1 MIRFFFI
8 RSMATKRGPK
18 AKKEIAAPESP
29 PAVPKKTKK
38 PVKVV
43 AVVTSQGI
51 EGSFQSEPRRPLIA
65 HLQIHSN
72 EVKFHDGPIQYDPNP
87 PTQPEPYDAVADNLF
102 TSTAEMVEI
111 PEKVETVAAASV
123 SEKGAAAEAESSD
136 PLPMFTKCELMIQ
149 YRELSGVQKIPEKT
163 EIGCFWCAH
172 SFENQPCII
181 PEREEKGV
189 YRVYGNFC
197 CPECAASY
205 LLHES
210 VDPHVRWERMALLH
224 RIYDPEGKM
233 RIFPAP
239 ARESLR
245 LFGGPLSI
253 DQYRATI
260 REGKVRV
267 DLHLPPMVSI
277 LGSIDTKPIDFFDT
291 SIKNTLLHS
300 IDTNSGS
307 ILQEKTK
314 ANDELRLKRSKPLK
328 DKSSTLDAVMNIQI
342 KGKR

>member
-1 MIRFFFI
+1 MPP
-8 RSMATKRGPK
+8 KRGPK
-18 AKKEIAAPESP
+18 SKKSETDAQVVES
-29 PAVPKKTKK
+29 PKKTKK

-87 PTQPEPYDAVADNLF
+87 PTQPEPYDATADNF
-102 TSTAEMVEI
+102 FSSTAEVVEI
-111 PEKVETVAAASV
+111 EKEEVVVEKVEE
-123 SEKGAAAEAESSD
+123 SEQKKKEATE
-136 PLPMFTKCELMIQ
+136 PLPMFTKADLMIQ
-149 YRELSGVQKIPEKT
+149 YRELSGSQKIPEKT
-163 EIGCFWCAH
+163 EIGCFWCTHA
-172 SFENQPCII
+172 FENQPCII

-205 LLHES
+205 LLQES
-210 VDPHVRWERMALLH
+210 IDPHVRWERMALLH
-224 RIYDPEGKM
+224 RIYDPEGMK

-239 ARESLR
+239 ARESLK
-245 LFGGPLSI
+245 LFGGPLTI
-253 DQYRATI
+253 EQYRATI

-267 DLHLPPMVSI
+267 DIHLPPMVSI

-300 IDTNSGS
+300 LHAVDVPAV
-307 ILQEKTK
+307 EKTK
-314 ANDELRLKRSKPLK
+314 NSSEELRLKRSKPLK
-328 DKSSTLDAVMNIQI
+328 DKGSTLDAVMNIQI
-342 KGKR
+342 KGVKR

>member
-1 MIRFFFI
+1 
-8 RSMATKRGPK
+8 MATKRGPK
-18 AKKEIAAPESP
+18 AKKEIASVEVSP
-29 PAVPKKTKK
+29 PPAKKTKK

-102 TSTAEMVEI
+102 TSTAEIVEI
-111 PEKVETVAAASV
+111 PILEKKEDTVVVVE
-123 SEKGAAAEAESSD
+123 KKESSE
-136 PLPMFTKCELMIQ
+136 PLPMFTKAELMIQ
-149 YRELSGVQKIPEKT
+149 YRELTGVQKIPEKT
-163 EIGCFWCAH
+163 DIGCFWCAH
-172 SFENQPCII
+172 SFVNQPCII

-224 RIYDPEGKM
+224 RIYDPEGRM
-233 RIFPAP
+233 RIFPSP

-253 DQYRATI
+253 EQYRATI

-277 LGSIDTKPIDFFDT
+277 LGSIDTKPIDFFDS

-300 IDTNSGS
+300 IDTVTATSNP
-307 ILQEKTK
+307 LEKAK
-314 ANDELRLKRSKPLK
+314 GNEELRLKRSKPLK